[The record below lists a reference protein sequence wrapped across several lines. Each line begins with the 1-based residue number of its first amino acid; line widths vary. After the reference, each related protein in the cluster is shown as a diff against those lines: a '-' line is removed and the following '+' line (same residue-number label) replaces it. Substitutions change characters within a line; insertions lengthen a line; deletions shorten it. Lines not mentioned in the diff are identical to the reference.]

1 MADPEGVHL
10 NKPHPLFALTSCML
24 LLLSSDFVF
33 KVNFFKNSFRN
44 TVRVST
50 PLDPDQNRPSVSPDP
65 GPNCLHLGY
74 QQMTKVAAR
83 KELKID

>member
-1 MADPEGVHL
+1 
-10 NKPHPLFALTSCML
+10 ML

-44 TVRVST
+44 TVRVSNA
-50 PLDPDQNRPSVSPDP
+50 LDPDQIQGTVSPDL

-83 KELKID
+83 KELKTG